1 MSDSGP
7 VARSLEQS
15 RTHKRLRGRLT
26 PRTRSVIAAALLAL
40 VVLVE
45 YRLSTLPMATELTGT
60 LHVPAGTDLTL
71 AGLRSDGPLIEYSG
85 ALGEAADIRF
95 DRARLSAET
104 LGLLRAVGLNLSE
117 AEGPISWITRSQRGS
132 RTVLEVSFHEPD
144 AGFGEL
150 RFRALPAI
158 GLDEPQLEIEPRLA
172 ALRVLIGTPFTPEKD
187 AAQSEKTLI
196 VGGRKVALS
205 GAVPIHVV
213 VSDGASFR
221 ARFSHAAGARDARFI
236 LGRISVD
243 ALEQPGLA
251 AYAVGM
257 QESGASD
264 VYTYFA
270 CAASIGAIAWSGG
283 GGLEHGRCNAR
294 DRFFRTSALRVTGQA
309 LELDVSGAGWAQ
321 RNGESIGVDLL
332 SRVAQNPVIAGILL
346 TANVA
351 LLAWFL
357 FELFGHKLGRARA
370 NWTGGVFISYRR
382 ADSAAQ
388 AGRLFDHLVAH
399 FGADRVFMDV
409 DTIQLGADFARKIR
423 ESLDVTDALLAVIG
437 RQWLDAKD
445 DAGRRRLDNPD
456 DFVRTEIAT
465 ALERGTWVIP
475 VLVGGATMPREDELP
490 PSLTA
495 LAYRNAIDLSD
506 ARFTSDMKAL
516 IEALER
522 GREHGDV
529 EHASVRGEAA
539 RLSRG

>member
-1 MSDSGP
+1 M
-7 VARSLEQS
+7 
-15 RTHKRLRGRLT
+15 
-26 PRTRSVIAAALLAL
+26 IAAALLTL

-60 LHVPAGTDLTL
+60 LHVPAGTDLTF
-71 AGLRSDGPLIEYSG
+71 AGLRSDGPLIAYSG
-85 ALGEAADIRF
+85 ALGVAADIRF

-104 LGLLRAVGLNLSE
+104 LGLLRLVGPNVSE
-117 AEGPISWITRSQRGS
+117 TEGPISWITRSQRAS
-132 RTVLEVSFHEPD
+132 RTVLEVSLDEPG
-144 AGFGEL
+144 AGFAEL

-158 GLDEPQLEIEPRLA
+158 GLEEPQLEIESRLT
-172 ALRVLIGTPFTPEKD
+172 ALRVLVGTPFTPEKD

-213 VSDGASFR
+213 VPEGASFR
-221 ARFSHAAGARDARFI
+221 ARFSHAAGARDARFM
-236 LGRISVD
+236 LGTISVD
-243 ALEQPGLA
+243 ASQQGALA
-251 AYAVGM
+251 VHAVGIR
-257 QESGASD
+257 ESGASD

-270 CAASIGAIAWSGG
+270 CAAPVGAIAWSGG
-283 GGLEHGRCNAR
+283 AGLEQGRCNAR

-321 RNGESIGVDLL
+321 RNGEPIGVDLL
-332 SRVAQNPVIAGILL
+332 SRVARNPVIAGILL
-346 TANVA
+346 SANVA
-351 LLAWFL
+351 LLAWLL
-357 FELFGHKLGRARA
+357 FELFGHKLGRPRA

-399 FGADRVFMDV
+399 FGAERVFMDV

-437 RQWLDAKD
+437 RHWLEARD

-456 DFVRTEIAT
+456 DFVHTEIAT

-490 PSLTA
+490 PSLSA
-495 LAYRNAIDLSD
+495 LASRNAIDLSD
-506 ARFTSDMKAL
+506 ARFTSDMKTL
-516 IEALER
+516 IDALEQ
-522 GREHGDV
+522 GREHADI
-529 EHASVRGEAA
+529 EHASIRGEAA